1 MENRVYG
8 KKKEVRIL
16 VRWYRT
22 VVDDNRRDFFKVFFF
37 LDILWL
43 LFGVMVI
50 KVEFFVEE
58 ICLIIKLGGI
68 VFGLCCDDYRFMSLG

>member
-68 VFGLCCDDYRFMSLG
+68 VFWLCCDDYRFMSLG